1 MKRSTFFKTLSGA
14 CLALSL
20 ALPLAAFAGAK
31 EDIQADMRAGRWD
44 QAEQRLDAVI
54 SQHPDS
60 AVAHYWLAQV
70 KFKQGYIDAAQA
82 EVRRA
87 HEIDPSD
94 KFAGDKALLNRIEHA
109 KVSASTA
116 PVVSE
121 PAQPAQ
127 DREATSPVLAQS
139 SLPAPPHAAEP
150 SGSHMLLWVILVMVG
165 LGLLTWRL
173 TRKRELDNVQQEK
186 ERWSGEIK
194 DAQKDLG
201 DAIAASDANP
211 QNSPEV
217 KLANY
222 DRAKKAQADLA
233 AHLGTLAQ
241 RQDYNETASLVMR
254 ARDIAADIRGE
265 EKPSLRAERMEQERM
280 AAMAEAQARQNMM
293 GGPGYGPA
301 YGPGYGPGHGS
312 GVLGT
317 VAAVGAGMALG
328 SLLSGSAEAGTHRVR
343 REDNDNGYQPF
354 DDRGAGS
361 DLDFG
366 GSDSS
371 GSWDSGGGVDTGGS
385 GDF

>member
-1 MKRSTFFKTLSGA
+1 MLKRSNLSKTLSGA

-20 ALPLAAFAGAK
+20 LLPVAAFAGAK
-31 EDIQADMRAGRWD
+31 DDIQADMRAGRWE
-44 QAEQRLDAVI
+44 QAEQRLNTVI
-54 SQHPDS
+54 SEHPDS

-82 EVRRA
+82 EVKRA
-87 HEIDPSD
+87 HAIDPSD
-94 KFAGDKALLNRIEHA
+94 KFAGDKALLSRIEHA
-109 KVSASTA
+109 KVSATPA
-116 PVVSE
+116 AVV
-121 PAQPAQ
+121 PAPAQ
-127 DREATSPVLAQS
+127 DRQATSPVLAQS
-139 SLPAPPHAAEP
+139 SLPAPPPAVEK
-150 SGSHMLLWVILVMVG
+150 SSSHTLFWVVLAMLV
-165 LGLLTWRL
+165 LGVLTWRL
-173 TRKRELDNVQQEK
+173 TRSREQDNLQQEK
-186 ERWSGEIK
+186 DRWSGEIK

-211 QNSPEV
+211 QHTPEV

-293 GGPGYGPA
+293 APG
-301 YGPGYGPGHGS
+301 YGPGYGMQPGRGS

-317 VAAVGAGMALG
+317 VAAVGAGMAIG

-343 REDNDNGYQPF
+343 REQDDNGYAPF
-354 DDRGAGS
+354 DDRGTGS

-366 GSDSS
+366 GSDSG